1 MDLSGVLSEA
11 LTGAVKDHEPRI
23 FTQAS
28 YEQRKLDLME
38 AHDKGEKEFRRLKL
52 VIDWK
57 VLHVVFKGREE
68 NPIDTAEYVAYRDLK
83 LAELPPE
90 AGDPQFTHEGYRVVS
105 KINWDLKDELH
116 KAFAGRYN
124 VDSNE
129 VWMKAAEMRVA
140 QDKRLNIGIDASAP
154 CVCSNKK
161 CGNSFVPFLWD
172 FTIKVKNQDSGQME
186 TVTITTGHFLAK
198 DGEVLCVCRPCRE
211 SAVEQAKLQGKKLY
225 FFCEEEAEFRANKQK
240 SAIAFEE
247 RQAQQDERRQERREE
262 RKSGGSEI
270 GSDIFKPKLKR
281 GYSAKHGRGNGM
293 GNRS

>member
-116 KAFAGRYN
+116 KAFAGFYN
-124 VDSNE
+124 
-129 VWMKAAEMRVA
+129 
-140 QDKRLNIGIDASAP
+140 
-154 CVCSNKK
+154 
-161 CGNSFVPFLWD
+161 
-172 FTIKVKNQDSGQME
+172 
-186 TVTITTGHFLAK
+186 
-198 DGEVLCVCRPCRE
+198 
-211 SAVEQAKLQGKKLY
+211 QGKKPGFRSDGNSYHHDRAFSCKGWRSAL
-225 FFCEEEAEFRANKQK
+225 CLQALQGECGGAGQAAGQEALF
-240 SAIAFEE
+240 
-247 RQAQQDERRQERREE
+247 
-262 RKSGGSEI
+262 
-270 GSDIFKPKLKR
+270 LL
-281 GYSAKHGRGNGM
+281 
-293 GNRS
+293 